1 MGGRAG
7 KGAQPRTIRVDRLE
21 RMRAQKAERIRID
34 KVTPPSPVRKAM
46 RPRV

>member
-1 MGGRAG
+1 MGRRADRST
-7 KGAQPRTIRVDRLE
+7 QPRTIRVDRLE
-21 RMRAQKAERIRID
+21 RMRTQKLERVRLE

>member
-7 KGAQPRTIRVDRLE
+7 RSTQPRTIRVDRLE
-21 RMRAQKAERIRID
+21 RMRIQKAERVRVE
-34 KVTPPSPVRKAM
+34 KVTPPSPVRKGM